1 MASIRER
8 NGKFNV
14 IYSYTNEKGER
25 KQKWET
31 YETKAEAKRRKKEI
45 EYKKEMGSF
54 VVRKCKTLDELIT
67 EYVALYGKEN
77 WALSTYEGNVSLI
90 NNYIL
95 PIIGDTKLSEIN
107 TRFIER
113 YYQSLLKRRAVINP
127 LNKTSRNEFV
137 SSSTVRDI
145 NKLLRNCFEQAVKW
159 ELMEKNP
166 CTHAT
171 VPKHALLIGILIA
184 FTALVPIFGAFI
196 GCAVG
201 SFLIFM
207 VNPKQAV
214 LFIIVFL
221 LLQQIEGNLIY
232 PHVVG
237 GSVGLP
243 SIWVLAAVT
252 IGGNLMGIIGMLIFI
267 PLVSVFYTIFREFVY
282 LRLKKQHIKR
292 VTRTDVEEYAE
303 EEIASSF
310 IVPNEK

>member
-45 EYKKEMGSF
+45 EYKKRWDHLSSVNAKHWTSLLQNMLHCME
-54 VVRKCKTLDELIT
+54 R
-67 EYVALYGKEN
+67 EN

-137 SSSTVRDI
+137 SSSTVRDV

-171 VPKHALLIGILIA
+171 VPKHKSQKETSGQRI
-184 FTALVPIFGAFI
+184 
-196 GCAVG
+196 
-201 SFLIFM
+201 
-207 VNPKQAV
+207 
-214 LFIIVFL
+214 
-221 LLQQIEGNLIY
+221 
-232 PHVVG
+232 H
-237 GSVGLP
+237 
-243 SIWVLAAVT
+243 
-252 IGGNLMGIIGMLIFI
+252 
-267 PLVSVFYTIFREFVY
+267 
-282 LRLKKQHIKR
+282 
-292 VTRTDVEEYAE
+292 
-303 EEIASSF
+303 
-310 IVPNEK
+310 